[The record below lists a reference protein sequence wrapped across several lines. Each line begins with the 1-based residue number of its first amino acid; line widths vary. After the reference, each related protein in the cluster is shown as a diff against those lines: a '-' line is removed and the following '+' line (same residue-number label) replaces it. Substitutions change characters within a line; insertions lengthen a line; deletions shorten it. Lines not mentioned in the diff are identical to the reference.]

1 MSYPVASNSDA
12 EQSSLQGTF
21 MDILNTFRISGSA
34 LQAQSIRL
42 NTISS
47 NLANV
52 ETTSTPEGGP
62 YKKKSVYFQS
72 TPKTFQEQLDQNMQD
87 GVQGVKVAAITEDQT
102 PPRKVYNPSHPDA
115 KENGYVNMPNI
126 NVLEEMVDMMSATRS
141 YQANVTSI
149 KMAKRMA
156 MKALEIGR

>member
-1 MSYPVASNSDA
+1 
-12 EQSSLQGTF
+12 
-21 MDILNTFRISGSA
+21 MDILTTFKVGASA
-34 LQAQSIRL
+34 LKANSIRL

-62 YKKKSVYFQS
+62 YKKKSVYFETKPVS
-72 TPKTFQEQLDQNMQD
+72 FQEQLSNSLKNTA
-87 GVQGVKVAAITEDQT
+87 QGVEVTKILEDQE

-115 KENGYVNMPNI
+115 AADGYVEMPNI

-141 YQANVTSI
+141 YQANVTTI
-149 KMAKRMA
+149 KSAKRMA
-156 MKALEIGR
+156 LKALEIGR